1 MSILAT
7 SSSAR
12 LRAILS
18 SNARLFQRRKIPL
31 LPEKCGYNAT
41 FALELPPPDWASDA
55 ASSSYRDAI
64 RPGHDV
70 ETPSQWGQSQRFL
83 ILESGQSLREY
94 LAAKRLAALISL
106 GVWTA
111 IYRRSRMTG
120 LATWVLN

>member
-12 LRAILS
+12 FRVVLF
-18 SNARLFQRRKIPL
+18 SNARLFQRQKIPL
-31 LPEKCGYNAT
+31 LPEKCGYDAT
-41 FALELPPPDWASDA
+41 FSLELRPPDWASDA

-64 RPGHDV
+64 RPGFGV
-70 ETPSQWGQSQRFL
+70 ETPSQRGQSQRFL
-83 ILESGQSLREY
+83 GLESGQSLRGY

-111 IYRRSRMTG
+111 ICQRARVTG
-120 LATWVLN
+120 LATWVLS